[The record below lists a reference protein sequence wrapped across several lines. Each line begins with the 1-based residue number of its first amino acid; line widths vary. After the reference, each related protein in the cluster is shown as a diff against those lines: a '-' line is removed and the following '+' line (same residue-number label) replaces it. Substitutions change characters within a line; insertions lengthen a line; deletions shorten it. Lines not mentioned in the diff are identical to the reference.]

1 MIPTHGRPTLLG
13 RTIDSILA
21 CDAPPARQVQLIVVE
36 NGPKSDAE
44 QVVAPKASWLTPEY
58 RHVATASKSAALNS
72 VLHELDEC
80 LMIFFDDDIRVEP
93 TILQEHSVAACVSSS
108 GGFFG
113 GGMPVHEEPPSEWLL
128 NYLTFSARG
137 WHSDAAFDAGL
148 GGGLAFLGCSW
159 SSLASDLR
167 AVGGSDRRFGPGGT
181 SGDTGYEHATQAA
194 LRATRL
200 EQRNAHGALACH
212 YVLRERCST
221 RRALLR
227 VYCGA
232 ITRGHDLE
240 VDPAVRRVGGVPPS
254 LIRLCFGRAMRAGRA
269 QIAGG
274 AEERV
279 IRSMALM
286 VALGQIRGLRERRK
300 SRAT

>member
-1 MIPTHGRPTLLG
+1 MSTTSSNLASSPAPIARDPGASAALSIFVVIPTHGRPTLLG

-167 AVGGSDRRFGPGGT
+167 AVGGSDRRFGPGAPQVTRGT
-181 SGDTGYEHATQAA
+181 SMRRKPHSGRRGWNSETRTVLSPATTCCA
-194 LRATRL
+194 
-200 EQRNAHGALACH
+200 N
-212 YVLRERCST
+212 VV
-221 RRALLR
+221 RRA
-227 VYCGA
+227 
-232 ITRGHDLE
+232 GHCCAST
-240 VDPAVRRVGGVPPS
+240 AVPSPGVTIWRSTLPFAASAACRR
-254 LIRLCFGRAMRAGRA
+254 A
-269 QIAGG
+269 
-274 AEERV
+274 
-279 IRSMALM
+279 
-286 VALGQIRGLRERRK
+286 
-300 SRAT
+300 